1 MNYHKIIDTGCYFKA
16 AEGKANYREDSIV
29 INNLREAIL
38 LFDDFKYAK
47 AEIALSECIKYIE
60 INGVRFKRMEENE

>member
-1 MNYHKIIDTGCYFKA
+1 MKYNKIIDTCYNCSTDRFD
-16 AEGKANYREDSIV
+16 RLDTIV

-47 AEIALSECIKYIE
+47 AETYLSECIKYIE
-60 INGVRFKRMEENE
+60 INGVRFKRIEDNE

>member
-1 MNYHKIIDTGCYFKA
+1 MNYHKIIDNCYNCSTDRFD
-16 AEGKANYREDSIV
+16 RLDTIV

-47 AEIALSECIKYIE
+47 AETCLSECIKYIE
-60 INGVRFKRMEENE
+60 INGVRFKRIEEND

>member
-1 MNYHKIIDTGCYFKA
+1 MNYNKIIDNYYNCSTGRFD
-16 AEGKANYREDSIV
+16 RLDTVV

-47 AEIALSECIKYIE
+47 AETCLSECIKYIE
-60 INGVRFKRMEENE
+60 INGVRFKRIEDNE